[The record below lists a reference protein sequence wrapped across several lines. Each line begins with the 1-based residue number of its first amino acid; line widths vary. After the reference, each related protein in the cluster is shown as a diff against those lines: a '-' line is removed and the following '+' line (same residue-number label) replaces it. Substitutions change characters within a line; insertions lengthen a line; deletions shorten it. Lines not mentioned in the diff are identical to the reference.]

1 MKINYYLEKA
11 TMLVENGLTIRQAV
25 EKVKEEYRRN
35 EKNDWNKKWSYW

>member
-35 EKNDWNKKWSYW
+35 EKND